1 MPEPLRMEEL
11 PEPLLPKFPEPE
23 RSDTSNTPRSLIS
36 LLFYLLAGYWLF
48 QDLSTLLL
56 ITFVLTLH
64 ESGHFL
70 AMRRVGYRDLGVF
83 FIPLLGAY
91 VSGSKRTI
99 TERESAIVLLAGPLP
114 GLILGLIL
122 WMLTHQNWLNDSL
135 WGFLDVPRLTFFLIL
150 LNWANLLPIYPLDGG
165 QLLNRVFLDEDGW
178 VSRLFVLASAA
189 LLGALAVR
197 YQLYP
202 LLVFPILLLYRLWRS
217 PASRRIEKRI
227 ERSGIQTQLD
237 YDDLPDADYWK
248 IRNILIEEHPT
259 YQALA
264 GEHISDYA
272 PAEDRIR
279 QAIEDQLHRTLVQD
293 LPLGAKWLLGLVWVA
308 GLTLPIWLWWR

>member
-1 MPEPLRMEEL
+1 MLDPLRMEEL
-11 PEPLLPKFPEPE
+11 PGPPLPKFPAPE
-23 RSDTSNTPRSLIS
+23 RSETSNTPRSLIS
-36 LLFYLLAGYWLF
+36 LLLYLLAGYWLF
-48 QDLSTLLL
+48 QDRSTLLL
-56 ITFVLTLH
+56 ITFVLILH

-70 AMRRVGYRDLGVF
+70 AMRWVGYRDLGVF
-83 FIPLLGAY
+83 FIPFLGAY

-99 TERESAIVLLAGPLP
+99 SERESAIVLLAGPLP
-114 GLILGLIL
+114 GLILGLLL
-122 WMLTHQNWLNDSL
+122 WMLTRAYGLNESL
-135 WGFLDVPRLTFFLIL
+135 FGFIDLPRLTFFLMA

-189 LLGALAVR
+189 GLGALAVR

-202 LLVFPILLLYRLWRS
+202 LLLFPILLLYRLWRS
-217 PASRRIEKRI
+217 PVSKRIENRI
-227 ERSGIQTQLD
+227 ERSGIQTQLE
-237 YDDLPDADYWK
+237 YADLPDADYWN
-248 IRNILIEEHPT
+248 IRHILIEEHPT

-279 QAIEDQLHRTLVQD
+279 QAIEDQLHRTLIQD
-293 LPLGAKWLLGLVWVA
+293 LPLRTKWLLGLVWA
-308 GLTLPIWLWWR
+308 ACLTLPIWLWLR